1 VLILSQRSGGVFP
14 DRVDVNHPAGE
25 ESADALRYL
34 PDSPTMPIGRKYN
47 ADADRFGTILRQL
60 REQRGWTRQ
69 KLAQRAGLAPTY
81 IGVLEAGG
89 NVPTIST
96 ALELIEVLGGDI
108 GDIMRRLAAARVAPP
123 G

>member
-1 VLILSQRSGGVFP
+1 
-14 DRVDVNHPAGE
+14 
-25 ESADALRYL
+25 
-34 PDSPTMPIGRKYN
+34 MPLGRRYN
-47 ADADRFGTILRQL
+47 ADADRFGAILREL

-81 IGVLEAGG
+81 IGVLESGG

-108 GDIMRRLAAARVAPP
+108 GEIMRRLAAARVTSP

>member
-1 VLILSQRSGGVFP
+1 
-14 DRVDVNHPAGE
+14 
-25 ESADALRYL
+25 
-34 PDSPTMPIGRKYN
+34 MPIGRKYN
-47 ADADRFGTILRQL
+47 ADADRFGAILRQL

-69 KLAQRAGLAPTY
+69 KLAQRAGLATTY
-81 IGVLEAGG
+81 IGVLESGG

>member
-1 VLILSQRSGGVFP
+1 
-14 DRVDVNHPAGE
+14 
-25 ESADALRYL
+25 
-34 PDSPTMPIGRKYN
+34 MPIGRRYN
-47 ADADRFGTILRQL
+47 ADADRFGAILRQL

-81 IGVLEAGG
+81 IGVLESGG

-96 ALELIEVLGGDI
+96 VLELIEVLGGDI
-108 GDIMRRLAAARVAPP
+108 GEIMRQLAAARIAPQ